1 MLVSFEPLLP
11 VLLLPE
17 LLLSEP
23 LLLPELLLSE
33 PLLVLVVLSVPD
45 EAPEDDVEEDPRL
58 SFL

>member
-1 MLVSFEPLLP
+1 VLVSFEPLLP
-11 VLLLPE
+11 VL
-17 LLLSEP
+17 